1 MKNDKQM
8 QTHGEARTR
17 FLDALERKVEELG
30 FKGPIKGE
38 PKLPKAGESLSLEQI
53 ARIKIM
59 MGMVGRAEHVFEAG
73 ADPSYTHHG
82 QSMWDLNNA
91 YARVHGKKESQQM
104 NDLLQEYGAEK
115 PRRKPRS
122 SKK

>member
-1 MKNDKQM
+1 MKDAKKM
-8 QTHGEARTR
+8 KTHGEERAL
-17 FLDALERKVEELG
+17 FLEALELKVEELG

-38 PKLPKAGESLSLEQI
+38 PKLPKAGDSLSLEQI

-82 QSMWDLNNA
+82 QTMLDLNNA
-91 YARVHGKKESQQM
+91 YARVHGKKEAKEMS
-104 NDLLQEYGAEK
+104 NLLEEYGAQM
-115 PRRKPRS
+115 PSRKPRS